1 MWNALFIIFT
11 SRQNLFKIKLFMQYK
26 IKLQNL
32 GIQKHAEKK
41 YKYLECKF
49 SSQTITIENFML
61 QQNIL
66 KTNIVLK

>member
-1 MWNALFIIFT
+1 
-11 SRQNLFKIKLFMQYK
+11 MQYK
-26 IKLQNL
+26 IKLENL

-66 KTNIVLK
+66 KTNVVLK